1 MWNLL
6 PWKATVSVASF
17 PSFLLEGITWEHQW
31 KSAGQSVTCTR
42 DSTQMVA
49 KHSCCFKSSDFFLLG
64 GRYFLILTLGSLYT
78 VWIIKF
84 PLLMEENLV
93 VNATCLFLLSGSCL
107 CRPAPKPEI
116 TYRPLCAFRYQEDG
130 EAFESPPLISADD
143 YFHRVLHALTT
154 SPRHWEGH
162 RLVQLGWSL
171 DPLLKYLPPRWWA
184 LAKIP
189 LFSSEETS
197 WPGQPVNDCR
207 KELTP
212 LLQSGWNQ
220 EMSDF
225 APSPFS
231 IRETWILT
239 QARWFSGAWVHH
251 LLCQLTFSIKSLFL
265 FPTSRLSTY
274 WPVGW
279 WTVWVW
285 TAEQSCIW

>member
-1 MWNLL
+1 MPLVCSFYLAAAYVDQLLNLRS
-6 PWKATVSVASF
+6 PTDHSVLSD
-17 PSFLLEGITWEHQW
+17 
-31 KSAGQSVTCTR
+31 TR
-42 DSTQMVA
+42 RMERHLNHLHLFQQM
-49 KHSCCFKSSDFFLLG
+49 
-64 GRYFLILTLGSLYT
+64 
-78 VWIIKF
+78 II
-84 PLLMEENLV
+84 
-93 VNATCLFLLSGSCL
+93 
-107 CRPAPKPEI
+107 
-116 TYRPLCAFRYQEDG
+116 
-130 EAFESPPLISADD
+130 

-197 WPGQPVNDCR
+197 WPGPPVNDCR

-239 QARWFSGAWVHH
+239 QVKMFLWDTSPPSSQSAGFLNKVALPCPIAVSHLNLGAV
-251 LLCQLTFSIKSLFL
+251 C
-265 FPTSRLSTY
+265 Y
-274 WPVGW
+274 C
-279 WTVWVW
+279 TVWNQCWLVH
-285 TAEQSCIW
+285 S

>member
-1 MWNLL
+1 MPLVCSFYLAAAYVDQLLNLRS
-6 PWKATVSVASF
+6 PTDHSVLSD
-17 PSFLLEGITWEHQW
+17 
-31 KSAGQSVTCTR
+31 TR
-42 DSTQMVA
+42 RMERHLNHLHLFQQM
-49 KHSCCFKSSDFFLLG
+49 
-64 GRYFLILTLGSLYT
+64 
-78 VWIIKF
+78 II
-84 PLLMEENLV
+84 
-93 VNATCLFLLSGSCL
+93 
-107 CRPAPKPEI
+107 
-116 TYRPLCAFRYQEDG
+116 
-130 EAFESPPLISADD
+130 

-197 WPGQPVNDCR
+197 WPGPPVNDYR

-239 QARWFSGAWVHH
+239 QARWFSGGWVHH